1 MLRSRGNPRV
11 MVALGLGLAV
21 LLLFVVSFAVLR
33 SAGTGGSGGSA
44 DQCAKPVSQRTG
56 GWVCPR

>member
-21 LLLFVVSFAVLR
+21 LLLFVASFAVLR
-33 SAGTGGSGGSA
+33 SAGAGGSA